1 KSMRMISPFWSGI
14 RAVVN
19 PGVPG
24 CGSMSVMTVTPVH
37 RCPRRSGSHTAR
49 TGVNAPIFDRY
60 VDADD
65 FQDCFIMPAHI
76 VGGTFLGRLH
86 PAITRLC
93 LQGAGTQ

>member
-1 KSMRMISPFWSGI
+1 IEEAFRKL
-14 RAVVN
+14 VN
-19 PGVPG
+19 RVIINVSLYPKWLIF
-24 CGSMSVMTVTPVH
+24 
-37 RCPRRSGSHTAR
+37 
-49 TGVNAPIFDRY
+49 NAPIFDRY